1 LATTIAGETY
11 LGDELVNTL
20 SQSGDVTVYLWPMRC
35 LKAKIGGPT
44 FGVDV
49 KGVEVIRF
57 DCHGELGHWHE
68 LGYDK
73 LGAGGSHVDF
83 PDGLKDSTGQIDWAL
98 GQIRDN
104 GASLL
109 DAAGYP
115 DEAKTLDTEL
125 LKVATAGIKA
135 HIASAG
141 DLRAQAVEKG
151 LIEV

>member
-1 LATTIAGETY
+1 
-11 LGDELVNTL
+11 
-20 SQSGDVTVYLWPMRC
+20 
-35 LKAKIGGPT
+35 
-44 FGVDV
+44 VDV
-49 KGVEVIRF
+49 KGVEIIRF

-104 GASLL
+104 GANLL

-125 LKVATAGIKA
+125 LKVATEGIKA

-141 DLRAQAVEKG
+141 DLRSEAVEKG
-151 LIEV
+151 LVEA